1 MARDESAHAVRLT
14 RIDPVFSLQEQ
25 LRVAAAST
33 WKPGMEFL
41 LWYENGPIGVF
52 IRESLWGYPITLSS
66 HAVGMAAVMG
76 VVLAL
81 NMRVLGYAKGISPL
95 SFDKLFVVGWIGFAI
110 NLISGLILF
119 AGTTSSY
126 FFQGTFQLKIGAI
139 VVGGILMKLVMNAV
153 RENKSIV
160 VQKALALA

>member
-1 MARDESAHAVRLT
+1 M
-14 RIDPVFSLQEQ
+14 
-25 LRVAAAST
+25 
-33 WKPGMEFL
+33 GFL

-81 NMRVLGYAKGISPL
+81 NLRVLGFAKGISPL
-95 SFDKLFVVGWIGFAI
+95 SFDKLFLVGWVGFAI

-119 AGTTSSY
+119 AGTTSTY
-126 FFQGTFQLKIGAI
+126 FFQGTFQLKILAI
-139 VVGGILMKLVMNAV
+139 VAGGILMKFVMNAI
-153 RENKSIV
+153 RENKSEA
-160 VQKALALA
+160 VQKGLALACIACWLTGVVTGRLMAYIG